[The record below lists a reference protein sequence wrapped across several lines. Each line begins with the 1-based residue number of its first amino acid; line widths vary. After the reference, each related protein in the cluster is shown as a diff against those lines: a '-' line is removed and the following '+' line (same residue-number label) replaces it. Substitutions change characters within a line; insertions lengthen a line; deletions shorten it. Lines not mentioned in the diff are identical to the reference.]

1 MSDMKSTWLVVHPR
15 SMLMAL
21 ELVESGEPPEEV
33 MLKVL
38 DWAHASME
46 EQPEDDNA

>member
-1 MSDMKSTWLVVHPR
+1 MSDMKSTWLVVHPS

-21 ELVESGEPPEEV
+21 ELVESGETPEEV

-46 EQPEDDNA
+46 EESEDEHS